1 MLIEKKPSLD
11 FENNYNSK
19 GYKIIAGLDEAGRG
33 PIAGPVVAAAVILD
47 QKNIPA
53 GIDDSK
59 KLSDT
64 QRKNLYFEIIKSSN
78 VGIGVADVE
87 CIDSINILNA
97 TKYAM
102 NLARMM
108 LNKKPDMLL
117 IDGNFTIN
125 NKIENVPIIGGDGKS
140 LSIAAASIIAKYIRD
155 EIMKKFEFIYPS
167 FSFSKHRGYPTS
179 LHISEIEEFG
189 IIELHRKTFKP
200 INKLKKKV
208 II

>member
-1 MLIEKKPSLD
+1 MTTQLKPSLD
-11 FENNYNSK
+11 FENYYK
-19 GYKIIAGLDEAGRG
+19 GRGYEIIAGLDEAGRG
-33 PIAGPVVAAAVILD
+33 PIAGPVVAAAVILE
-47 QKNIPA
+47 QENIPS

-59 KLSDT
+59 KLSNT
-64 QRKNLYFEIIKSSN
+64 QIKKLYFEIIKSSN
-78 VGIGVADVE
+78 VGIGIADVE

-102 NLARMM
+102 NLAGSM
-108 LNKKPDMLL
+108 LSKKPNVLL

-125 NKIENVPIIGGDGKS
+125 NQIKNVPIIGGDRKS

-167 FSFSKHRGYPTS
+167 FSFSKHKGYPTS
-179 LHISEIEEFG
+179 LHISEIEKFG

-200 INKLKKKV
+200 INKDKKK
-208 II
+208 

>member
-200 INKLKKKV
+200 INKLKKK
-208 II
+208 

>member
-1 MLIEKKPSLD
+1 MTTELKPSLD
-11 FENNYNSK
+11 FENYYKSR
-19 GYKIIAGLDEAGRG
+19 GYEIIAGLDEAGRG
-33 PIAGPVVAAAVILD
+33 PIAGPVVAAAVILE
-47 QKNIPA
+47 QENIPS

-59 KLSDT
+59 KLSNT
-64 QRKNLYFEIIKSSN
+64 QIKKLYFEIIKSSN
-78 VGIGVADVE
+78 VGIGIADVE

-102 NLARMM
+102 NLAGSM
-108 LNKKPDMLL
+108 LSKKPNVLL

-125 NKIENVPIIGGDGKS
+125 NQIKNVPIIGGDRKS

-167 FSFSKHRGYPTS
+167 FSFSKHKGYPTS

-200 INKLKKKV
+200 INKLKKK
-208 II
+208 

>member
-1 MLIEKKPSLD
+1 MLIEQKPSLK
-11 FENNYNSK
+11 FENYYKSN
-19 GYKIIAGLDEAGRG
+19 GYETIAGLDEAGRG

-47 QKNIPA
+47 QKKIPT

-59 KLSDT
+59 KLSKT
-64 QRKNLYFEIIKSSN
+64 QRKKLYFEIIKSSN
-78 VGIGVADVE
+78 VGIGIADVE

-97 TKYAM
+97 TKKAM
-102 NLARMM
+102 NLASSM

-125 NKIENVPIIGGDGKS
+125 NKIENVPIIGGDRKS

-155 EIMKKFEFIYPS
+155 EIMKKFEYIYPS
-167 FSFSKHRGYPTS
+167 FSFSKHKGYPTS
-179 LHISEIEEFG
+179 LHLSEIEKFG

-200 INKLKKKV
+200 INKDKKK
-208 II
+208 

>member
-59 KLSDT
+59 KLSNT

-78 VGIGVADVE
+78 VGIGIADVE

-102 NLARMM
+102 NLARVM
-108 LNKKPDMLL
+108 LSKKPDMLL
-117 IDGNFTIN
+117 IDGNFIIN
-125 NKIENVPIIGGDGKS
+125 NKIDNVPIIGGDRKS
-140 LSIAAASIIAKYIRD
+140 LSIAAASIVAKYIRD
-155 EIMKKFEFIYPS
+155 EIMKKFEFIYPN
-167 FSFSKHRGYPTS
+167 FSFSKHKGYPTS
-179 LHISEIEEFG
+179 LHINEIEKFG

-200 INKLKKKV
+200 INKLKKK
-208 II
+208 

>member
-108 LNKKPDMLL
+108 LNKKPDLLL

-167 FSFSKHRGYPTS
+167 FSFSKHKGYPTS

-200 INKLKKKV
+200 INKLKKK
-208 II
+208 

>member
-1 MLIEKKPSLD
+1 MLIEQKPSLK
-11 FENNYNSK
+11 FENYYKSN
-19 GYKIIAGLDEAGRG
+19 GYETIAGLDEAGRG

-47 QKNIPA
+47 QKKIPT

-59 KLSDT
+59 KLSNT
-64 QRKNLYFEIIKSSN
+64 QRKKLYFEIIKSSN
-78 VGIGVADVE
+78 VGIGIADVE

-102 NLARMM
+102 NLAGSM
-108 LNKKPDMLL
+108 LSKKPNVLL

-125 NKIENVPIIGGDGKS
+125 NQIKNVPIIGGDRKS

-167 FSFSKHRGYPTS
+167 FSFSKHKGYPTS
-179 LHISEIEEFG
+179 LHISEIEKFG

-200 INKLKKKV
+200 INKDKKK
-208 II
+208 

>member
-1 MLIEKKPSLD
+1 MLIEQKPSLK
-11 FENNYNSK
+11 FENYYKSN
-19 GYKIIAGLDEAGRG
+19 GYETIAGLDEAGRG

-47 QKNIPA
+47 QKKIPT

-59 KLSDT
+59 KLSNT
-64 QRKNLYFEIIKSSN
+64 QRKKLYFEIIKSSN
-78 VGIGVADVE
+78 VGIGIADVE

-97 TKYAM
+97 TKKAM
-102 NLARMM
+102 NLASSM

-125 NKIENVPIIGGDGKS
+125 NKIENVPIIGGDRKS

-155 EIMKKFEFIYPS
+155 EIMKKFEYIYPS
-167 FSFSKHRGYPTS
+167 FSFSKHKGYPTS
-179 LHISEIEEFG
+179 LHLSEIEKFG

-200 INKLKKKV
+200 INKDKKK
-208 II
+208 

>member
-1 MLIEKKPSLD
+1 MPIEQKPSLD
-11 FENNYNSK
+11 FENYYKSK
-19 GYKIIAGLDEAGRG
+19 GSKIIAGLDEAGRG

-59 KLSDT
+59 KLSNT
-64 QRKNLYFEIIKSSN
+64 QLKNLYFEIIKSSD
-78 VGIGVADVE
+78 VGIGIADVE

-102 NLARMM
+102 NLAIVM
-108 LNKKPDMLL
+108 LSKKPDMLL
-117 IDGNFTIN
+117 IDGNFMIN
-125 NKIENVPIIGGDGKS
+125 DKIDNIPIIGGDRKS

-155 EIMKKFEFIYPS
+155 EIMKKFEFIYPN
-167 FSFSKHRGYPTS
+167 FSFSKHKGYPTS
-179 LHISEIEEFG
+179 LHINEIEKFG

-200 INKLKKKV
+200 INKLKKK
-208 II
+208 

>member
-1 MLIEKKPSLD
+1 MLIEQKPSLE
-11 FENNYNSK
+11 FENYYKSN
-19 GYKIIAGLDEAGRG
+19 GYETIAGLDEAGRG

-47 QKNIPA
+47 QKKIPT

-59 KLSDT
+59 KLSNT
-64 QRKNLYFEIIKSSN
+64 QRKKLYFEIIKSSN
-78 VGIGVADVE
+78 VGIGIADVE

-97 TKYAM
+97 TKKAM
-102 NLARMM
+102 NLASSM

-125 NKIENVPIIGGDGKS
+125 NKIENVPIIGGDRKS

-155 EIMKKFEFIYPS
+155 EIMKKFEYIYPS
-167 FSFSKHRGYPTS
+167 FSFSKHKGYPTS
-179 LHISEIEEFG
+179 LHLSEIEKFG

-200 INKLKKKV
+200 INKDKKK
-208 II
+208 

>member
-1 MLIEKKPSLD
+1 MEQKPSLE
-11 FENNYNSK
+11 FENYYKSN
-19 GYKIIAGLDEAGRG
+19 GYETIAGLDEAGRG

-47 QKNIPA
+47 QKNIPT

-59 KLSDT
+59 KLSNT

-78 VGIGVADVE
+78 VGIGIADVE

-97 TKYAM
+97 TKKAM
-102 NLARMM
+102 NLARAM
-108 LNKKPDMLL
+108 LNKKPDVLL

-125 NKIENVPIIGGDGKS
+125 NKIENVPIIGGDRKS

-155 EIMKKFEFIYPS
+155 EIMKKFEFIYPN
-167 FSFSKHRGYPTS
+167 FSFSKHKGYPTS
-179 LHISEIEEFG
+179 LHINEIEKFG

-200 INKLKKKV
+200 INKNNKKV

>member
-167 FSFSKHRGYPTS
+167 FSFSKHKGYPTS

-200 INKLKKKV
+200 INKLKKK
-208 II
+208 